1 MDVPFHCGCTTP
13 PLLQQHS
20 WRVRSS
26 LKWHLSLNVDTRLG
40 GRVMAGRGLQL
51 TLALLKPD
59 ALAHGIAWE
68 AVHQDVLKN
77 KFLIVKSKELKLKRR
92 DSECFYA
99 AHKGRFFFQ
108 RLVEFM
114 ASGPIRV
121 YVLAHHD
128 AVRAWRE
135 LMGPTKVFRAVHT
148 APESIRACYGLTDTR
163 NTTHGS
169 DSSAS
174 ALQEIYFFFPE
185 FDVACWFNTWEPAFR
200 AGCVSY
206 HPKLCVHLPLHA

>member
-1 MDVPFHCGCTTP
+1 MARSNGQSRLERTCTAETRMASVHDACP
-13 PLLQQHS
+13 DKGFTT
-20 WRVRSS
+20 SS
-26 LKWHLSLNVDTRLG
+26 LPPSTQAINS
-40 GRVMAGRGLQL
+40 
-51 TLALLKPD
+51 P
-59 ALAHGIAWE
+59 
-68 AVHQDVLKN
+68 
-77 KFLIVKSKELKLKRR
+77 
-92 DSECFYA
+92 YY
-99 AHKGRFFFQ
+99 
-108 RLVEFM
+108 
-114 ASGPIRV
+114 SGPIRV

>member
-1 MDVPFHCGCTTP
+1 AG
-13 PLLQQHS
+13 
-20 WRVRSS
+20 
-26 LKWHLSLNVDTRLG
+26 RL
-40 GRVMAGRGLQL
+40 MAGRGLQL

-77 KFLIVKSKELKLKRR
+77 KFLIVKSKELRLKRS
-92 DSECFYA
+92 DSERFYA
-99 AHKGRFFFQ
+99 AHKGKFFFQ

-128 AVRAWRE
+128 AVRGWRE

-174 ALQEIYFFFPE
+174 ALQEISFFFPE
-185 FDVACWFNTWEPAFR
+185 FDVACWCNTWEPAFR

-206 HPKLCVHLPLHA
+206 HPKLCVH